1 MTTDITLHDH
11 GSVVFAHP
19 HTAAAEAW
27 IADHVDTDAQCWGAH
42 ALLVEPRYVEALAEG
57 ILADGLSV
65 GWEQE

>member
-27 IADHVDTDAQCWGAH
+27 IADHVDPDAQCWGAH
-42 ALLVEPRYVEALAEG
+42 AIVVEPRYVDALAEG
-57 ILADGLSV
+57 IRADGLSV
-65 GWEQE
+65 GWEGR